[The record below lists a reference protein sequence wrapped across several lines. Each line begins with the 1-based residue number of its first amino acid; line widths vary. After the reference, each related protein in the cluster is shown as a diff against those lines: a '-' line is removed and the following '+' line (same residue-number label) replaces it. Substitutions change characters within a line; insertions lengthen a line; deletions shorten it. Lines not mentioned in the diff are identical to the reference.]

1 MKVSEC
7 EDTELLR
14 NLVEKLWDIIDDI
27 DTASDMAKFDDKWYR
42 RKVESL
48 QSKRF
53 YYVTSDGYELFIK
66 LDEQ

>member
-7 EDTELLR
+7 EDVELLR

-27 DTASDMAKFDDKWYR
+27 DTASDMAKADDKWYR
-42 RKVESL
+42 LRVESL

-53 YYVTSDGYELFIK
+53 NYVTSDGYKLFIK
-66 LDEQ
+66 PDEQ